1 MPASAKSKA
10 RENKTRAARS
20 PAARGMRYA
29 GLGLVLLTGL
39 AWGKGIDIQSV
50 HTYRENNIY
59 YLDAS
64 LNIELSEE
72 AKRALRHG
80 IALEIHTRFQLYA
93 ERGWLWD
100 KKISATTLIHRLE
113 HRPLT
118 GDYRSVN
125 LRTGQRLGYSNLA
138 AALKG
143 IGAIRKM
150 ALFEANLL
158 ARRDNCYA
166 RIRGYVDLGALPA
179 PMRPRAYFSSDWEL
193 ASQWHKWEITR

>member
-1 MPASAKSKA
+1 MPASAKSKPG
-10 RENKTRAARS
+10 ENKTSAGRS
-20 PAARGMRYA
+20 PAARGIRCA
-29 GLGLVLLTGL
+29 GLGLALLTGL
-39 AWGKGIDIQSV
+39 AWGRGIDIQSV
-50 HTYRENNIY
+50 HTYLENNVY

-64 LNIELSEE
+64 LTIELSEE

-80 IALEIHTRFQLYA
+80 IALEIHTQFQLYA

-100 KKISATTLIHRLE
+100 KKISATTLMHRLE

-125 LRTGQRLGYSNLA
+125 LRTGQRLGYNNLA
-138 AALKG
+138 AALQG

-150 ALFEANLL
+150 PLFEANLL

-193 ASQWHKWEITR
+193 ASQWHKWAITR